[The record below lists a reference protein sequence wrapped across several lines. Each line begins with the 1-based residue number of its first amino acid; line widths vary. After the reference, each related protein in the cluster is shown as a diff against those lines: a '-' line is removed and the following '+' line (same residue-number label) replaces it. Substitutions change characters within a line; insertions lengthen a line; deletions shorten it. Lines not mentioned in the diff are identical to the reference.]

1 MHKSLHALVQTSL
14 FLERVGS
21 ESLQGARKQR
31 EIITLRVKI
40 INFKKLGRD
49 FSGSPVVRTSLSMQE
64 GAGLISGPG
73 VRSQMPPGQNI
84 NT

>member
-49 FSGSPVVRTSLSMQE
+49 FSGSPVVRTSHSLQWGE
-64 GAGLISGPG
+64 KG
-73 VRSQMPPGQNI
+73 VGWHGFDPWLGN
-84 NT
+84 